1 MSFQTAIH
9 NLPTISGYPQ
19 AQRYFNGTRKPP
31 RSKRWEEHQR
41 PLHTTSATHYRIE
54 RSTTTLHGS
63 PEFYDLMLY
72 GTSMA
77 RYFQPE
83 ADGSSVVWLR
93 NHNSTTS
100 RQFLWRVANFSG
112 HSVREAWDTTEQQ
125 GAGQTVKRPVR
136 IPLNT
141 NVRGAFTADNGVTV
155 PSEWSAVLTFKDNG
169 LVLERSAHRPVHI
182 KRTSK
187 DATAQRTA
195 FINKLKPYID
205 TLLLSIPSVHAA
217 TTIHGSDG
225 RAFQGV
231 QYYPRALVGDLLSW
245 VNTRDADIPEPM
257 FAVLQD
263 IFAAVYKHA
272 FGVWMQKEVAWQE
285 ISKYFKWSGSPIPEH
300 MPMLSP
306 DAVRSSFERY
316 LRDNICP
323 IRKGDVPVDL
333 GQFPESLPKTYYY

>member
-19 AQRYFNGTRKPP
+19 AQRYFNETRKPP

-54 RSTTTLHGS
+54 RSATTLQGS

-112 HSVREAWDTTEQQ
+112 HSVREAWDTTDQQ
-125 GAGQTVKRPVR
+125 EKRQPKRPVR
-136 IPLNT
+136 IPLST
-141 NVRGAFTADNGVTV
+141 YVSSAFTADNGVTV
-155 PSEWSAVLTFKDNG
+155 PSSWSAVLTFKDNG
-169 LVLERSAHRPVHI
+169 LVLERSAHRPVYI

-187 DATAQRTA
+187 DATATRTE
-195 FINKLKPYID
+195 FMDKLKPYID
-205 TLLLSIPSVHAA
+205 ILLLSIPSVHAE
-217 TTIHGSDG
+217 TKIKRDDG
-225 RAFQGV
+225 RAFKGID
-231 QYYPRALVGDLLSW
+231 YYPRNKVGDLLQWS
-245 VNTRDADIPEPM
+245 NERLGDMSEPM
-257 FAVLQD
+257 FKVLQD

-272 FGVWMQKEVAWQE
+272 FGVWVQREVSWQDAH
-285 ISKYFKWSGSPIPEH
+285 KYFHWSGSPIPEH